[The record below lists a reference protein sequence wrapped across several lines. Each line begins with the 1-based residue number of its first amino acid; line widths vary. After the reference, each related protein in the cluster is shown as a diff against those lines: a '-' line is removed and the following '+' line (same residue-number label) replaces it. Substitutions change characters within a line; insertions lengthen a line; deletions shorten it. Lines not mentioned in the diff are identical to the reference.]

1 MTIVS
6 ANERDAPVR
15 IEALQL
21 EGFDRGPRF
30 AVWWL
35 PARTEPRGSVLC
47 VQPLGDE
54 HPAARHSLALQARR
68 LAARGWAVLMID
80 LFGTGDSPGEF
91 AQANLEI
98 WRNDL
103 LRGSMLAR
111 QRASGPTV
119 LWGVRGGALL
129 VGDIAVALDQ
139 LVDSFVFRDAPD
151 SGHAGGAGAVAGW
164 RPPSAPEP
172 TAQAT
177 PASTPGS
184 LPGELRDL
192 RLRPPPAAEH
202 GAPPKV
208 LFVEIG
214 DQPAVS
220 LELSPATC
228 ALTEAW
234 LEAGYL
240 ATPRAAHAG
249 GAWPGPVVPVPLAA
263 CMATEALLEEL
274 R

>member
-54 HPAARHSLALQARR
+54 QLAARHSLALQARR
-68 LAARGWAVLMID
+68 LAALGWAVLMID
-80 LFGTGDSPGEF
+80 LFGTGDSPGEL

-98 WRNDL
+98 WRTDL

-139 LVDSFVFRDAPD
+139 LVDAFVFWDAPD
-151 SGHAGGAGAVAGW
+151 SGQSVADGAVSGRQ
-164 RPPSAPEP
+164 RPSMPEV
-172 TAQAT
+172 
-177 PASTPGS
+177 SPGP

-228 ALTEAW
+228 ALTESW

-249 GAWPGPVVPVPLAA
+249 GAWPGPAVPVPLAA

>member
-6 ANERDAPVR
+6 ANERDAPAR

-54 HPAARHSLALQARR
+54 HPAARNSLALQARR

-80 LFGTGDSPGEF
+80 LFGTGDSPGEL
-91 AQANLEI
+91 AQASLEV

-139 LVDSFVFRDAPD
+139 LVDAFVFWDAPD
-151 SGHAGGAGAVAGW
+151 SGQAVADGAGSGEQ
-164 RPPSAPEP
+164 RPSMPE
-172 TAQAT
+172 
-177 PASTPGS
+177 ASSGS
-184 LPGELRDL
+184 LAGELLEL

-208 LFVEIG
+208 LFVDIG
-214 DQPAVS
+214 DQPAAS
-220 LELSPATC
+220 LELSPTTC

-249 GAWPGPVVPVPLAA
+249 GAWPGPAAPVPPAA